1 VNPTKRISVLLPVYN
16 GAETVNLAIRSTLK
30 AMGRN
35 DELLVLIQGSNLDSY
50 QIGEISD
57 SRLQLFYEE
66 RGQGIAKALNI
77 LGLKASGEFIA
88 RMDQDDICLRSRF
101 KKQIRA
107 MHKHKSDFVFSNAVL
122 FGKQI
127 RPFGVIPQLQFG
139 LKPRV
144 SNLMLPL
151 HNPFIHPT
159 MLARRSVLEQLNYYR
174 ESVAEDYDLWIR
186 AASQGY
192 KLRRIRSYGLLYR
205 VHGQQYSQ
213 GENFQ
218 KRVNQ
223 DDYISESK
231 VQLINFLIKSGELDQ
246 RVDIEAEIKSRL
258 KQSDAISRILY
269 SRPGRLLSR
278 IANKLLGKNR

>member
-1 VNPTKRISVLLPVYN
+1 MNPTKRISVLLPVYN
-16 GAETVNLAIRSTLK
+16 GAETVNSAIRSTLK
-30 AMGRN
+30 AMGKN
-35 DELLVLIQGSNLDSY
+35 DELLVLIQGSNLDDY
-50 QIGEISD
+50 MIGEISD

-66 RGQGIAKALNI
+66 QGQGIAQALNI
-77 LGLKASGEFIA
+77 LGRKASGEFIA
-88 RMDQDDICLRSRF
+88 RMDQDDICLKSRF
-101 KKQIRA
+101 NRQLRA
-107 MHKHKSDFVFSNAVL
+107 MHKFNSDFVFSNALL
-122 FGKQI
+122 FGRQI
-127 RPFGVIPQLQFG
+127 RPFGLIPQLPFG

-151 HNPFIHPT
+151 QNPFIHPT
-159 MLARRSVLEQLNYYR
+159 MLARRSVLEKLNYYQ

-192 KLRRIRSYGLLYR
+192 KLRKIPGYGLLYR

-223 DDYISESK
+223 DGYISESK
-231 VQLINFLIKSGELDQ
+231 GQLINFLIKSGELDQ
-246 RVDIEAEIKSRL
+246 GAEIEAELKSRL

-269 SRPGRLLSR
+269 SRAGRLLLR
-278 IANKLLGKNR
+278 IANKSLGKSG

>member
-1 VNPTKRISVLLPVYN
+1 MNPTKRISVLLPVYN
-16 GAETVNLAIRSTLK
+16 GAETVNSAIRSTLK
-30 AMGRN
+30 AMGKN
-35 DELLVLIQGSNLDSY
+35 DELLVLIQGSNLDDY
-50 QIGEISD
+50 MIGEISD

-66 RGQGIAKALNI
+66 QGQGIAQALNI
-77 LGLKASGEFIA
+77 LGRKASGEFIA
-88 RMDQDDICLRSRF
+88 RMDQDDICLKSRF
-101 KKQIRA
+101 NRQLRA
-107 MHKHKSDFVFSNAVL
+107 MHKFNSDFVFSNALL
-122 FGKQI
+122 FGRQI
-127 RPFGVIPQLQFG
+127 RPFGLIPQLPFG

-151 HNPFIHPT
+151 QNPFIHPT
-159 MLARRSVLEQLNYYR
+159 MLARRSVLEKLNYYQ

-192 KLRRIRSYGLLYR
+192 KLRKIPSYGLLYR

-223 DDYISESK
+223 DGYISESK
-231 VQLINFLIKSGELDQ
+231 GQLINFLIKSGELDQ
-246 RVDIEAEIKSRL
+246 GAEIEAELKSRL

-269 SRPGRLLSR
+269 SRAGRLLLR
-278 IANKLLGKNR
+278 IANKSLGKSG

>member
-16 GAETVNLAIRSTLK
+16 GAETVNSAIRSTLK
-30 AMGRN
+30 AMGKN

-77 LGLKASGEFIA
+77 LGQKASGEFIA
-88 RMDQDDICLRSRF
+88 RMDQDDICLKSRF

-107 MHKHKSDFVFSNAVL
+107 MHKYNSDFVFSNAIL
-122 FGKQI
+122 FGTQI
-127 RPFGVIPQLQFG
+127 RPFGLIPQMPFG

-151 HNPFIHPT
+151 QNPFIHPT
-159 MLARRSVLEQLNYYR
+159 MLARRSVLEKLNYYQ

-192 KLRRIRSYGLLYR
+192 RLRKIPSYGLLYR

-213 GENFQ
+213 GVNFQ

-223 DDYISESK
+223 DGYISESK
-231 VQLINFLIKSGELDQ
+231 GQLINFLIKSGELDQ
-246 RVDIEAEIKSRL
+246 GEDIEAELRSRL
-258 KQSDAISRILY
+258 NQLDAIYRILD
-269 SRPGRLLSR
+269 SRAGRLLSR
-278 IANKLLGKNR
+278 IANKLLGKNG

>member
-1 VNPTKRISVLLPVYN
+1 
-16 GAETVNLAIRSTLK
+16 
-30 AMGRN
+30 
-35 DELLVLIQGSNLDSY
+35 LDDY
-50 QIGEISD
+50 MIGEISD

-66 RGQGIAKALNI
+66 QGQGIAQALNI
-77 LGLKASGEFIA
+77 LGRKASGEFIA
-88 RMDQDDICLRSRF
+88 RMDQDDICLKSRF
-101 KKQIRA
+101 NRQLRA
-107 MHKHKSDFVFSNAVL
+107 MHKFNSDFVFSNALL
-122 FGKQI
+122 FGRQI
-127 RPFGVIPQLQFG
+127 RPFGLIPQLPFG

-151 HNPFIHPT
+151 QNPFIHPT
-159 MLARRSVLEQLNYYR
+159 MLARRSVLEKLNYYQ

-192 KLRRIRSYGLLYR
+192 KLRKIPGYGLLYR

-223 DDYISESK
+223 DGYISESK
-231 VQLINFLIKSGELDQ
+231 GQLINFLIKSGELDQ
-246 RVDIEAEIKSRL
+246 GAEIEAELKSRL

-269 SRPGRLLSR
+269 SRAGRLLLR
-278 IANKLLGKNR
+278 IANKSLGKSG

>member
-16 GAETVNLAIRSTLK
+16 GAETVNSAIRSTLK
-30 AMGRN
+30 AMGKN
-35 DELLVLIQGSNLDSY
+35 DELLVLIQGSNLDDY
-50 QIGEISD
+50 MIGEISD

-66 RGQGIAKALNI
+66 QGQGIAQALNI
-77 LGLKASGEFIA
+77 LGRKASGEFIA
-88 RMDQDDICLRSRF
+88 RMDQDDICLKSRF
-101 KKQIRA
+101 NRQLRA
-107 MHKHKSDFVFSNAVL
+107 MHKFNSDFVFSNALL
-122 FGKQI
+122 FGRQI
-127 RPFGVIPQLQFG
+127 RPFGLIPQLPFG

-151 HNPFIHPT
+151 QNPFIHPT
-159 MLARRSVLEQLNYYR
+159 MLARRSVLEKLNYYQ

-192 KLRRIRSYGLLYR
+192 KLRKIPSYGLLYR

-223 DDYISESK
+223 DGYISESK
-231 VQLINFLIKSGELDQ
+231 GQLINFLIKSGELDQ
-246 RVDIEAEIKSRL
+246 GAEIEAELKSRL

-269 SRPGRLLSR
+269 SRAGRLLLR
-278 IANKLLGKNR
+278 IANKSLGKSG

>member
-1 VNPTKRISVLLPVYN
+1 MSSTKRISVLLPVYN

-30 AMGRN
+30 AMGKN

-231 VQLINFLIKSGELDQ
+231 GQLINFLIKSGELDQ
-246 RVDIEAEIKSRL
+246 RVDIEAEIKSRI